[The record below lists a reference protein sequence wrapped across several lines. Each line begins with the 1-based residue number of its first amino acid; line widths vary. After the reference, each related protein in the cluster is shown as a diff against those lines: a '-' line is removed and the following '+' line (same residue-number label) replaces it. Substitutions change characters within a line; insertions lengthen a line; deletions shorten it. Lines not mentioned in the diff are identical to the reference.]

1 MKQIGKKILTWEAQ
15 GNFTPRWYS
24 LLINPYF
31 ISRSSLY
38 RAVNR
43 FASQCSAGGTI
54 LDVGCGSQPYRHLFA
69 SQRYIGIDIEGGGH
83 SQSQKNVE
91 AFFDGQHIPYGDASF
106 DAVIITEV
114 LEHADDPVALIREI
128 NRVLKADGKLL
139 VTMPFVWDEHEQ
151 PYDFRRFTRF
161 EHQRLLERNGFRVV
175 SIQKTTGIFA
185 TTGQLISAFL
195 IELFAGGLDR
205 MKLKFRYSYP
215 LKKICT
221 LVVCFPLQL
230 LGLALDVVFR
240 HRGITLDYVVIAQT
254 HAV

>member
-128 NRVLKADGKLL
+128 NRVLK
-139 VTMPFVWDEHEQ
+139 
-151 PYDFRRFTRF
+151 
-161 EHQRLLERNGFRVV
+161 RNGFRVV